1 MVEKLF
7 AVLDPEGEVGAQLG
21 MALVTVIGLV

>member
-7 AVLDPEGEVGAQLG
+7 AVLDPLREVGAQLG